1 MFAARL
7 WRWSQLIVVGTLFL
21 TAPPRAVAQEAAAKA
36 DGSKANAD
44 AKSEAVGSTITD
56 MPEKMDSTSSES
68 APVSQPADPV
78 PASQAAEPA
87 LDFGAIPG
95 PKIVRPRLELDGLHL
110 EGLVAGRDPITGKA
124 DNGSGI
130 KKTVLDTVDTVRQFV
145 TIGGYG
151 QHEFLYGKDEI
162 AAFRNHRFVLFI
174 SGRITDRITLST
186 EIEWEWAG
194 SPMKRDGNLGH
205 GEVLLEYA
213 VVDVRIFD
221 WLQFRAGVILIPTK
235 FNLTHDAPLRQLVDR
250 PIALTSILPSTWFE
264 SGAGF
269 FGEIRLGKNQ
279 RMGYELYMVNGLDAG
294 IQDGLGLRGARG
306 AHLEDNN
313 HDKAVTGRVWYRPL
327 MGLEVGVFGYTGEY
341 DKRHNR
347 VNIFAF
353 DITAKYKSFELLGEF
368 VYAFIEEGF
377 VEGFPASSTANTR
390 QAVPEAMLGFY
401 VQLNYTWRIAAL
413 NRMLPEAF
421 NDSNFTL
428 SLRYGGKDTDRN
440 YDSARGDK
448 RRLTLGINYRPVR
461 QFAFK
466 FNFQWNS
473 SGEDGKRG
481 APELFSGGFWSDRTA
496 SFLPDRFVSSVAY
509 QF

>member
-1 MFAARL
+1 MFAARR
-7 WRWSQLIVVGTLFL
+7 WRWSQFIVFGTLFL
-21 TAPPRAVAQEAAAKA
+21 VAPLLANAQQGASKA
-36 DGSKANAD
+36 DGAKANASAQSKAGISAKTD
-44 AKSEAVGSTITD
+44 APAAVDAASTVSI
-56 MPEKMDSTSSES
+56 P
-68 APVSQPADPV
+68 ASQPANSAPT
-78 PASQAAEPA
+78 SQAVEPT
-87 LDFGAIPG
+87 LDFGAIPT

-110 EGLVAGRDPITGKA
+110 EGLVAGRDPITGEA

-130 KKTVLDTVDTVRQFV
+130 KKTILDVADTVGQHV

-151 QHEFLYGKDEI
+151 QHELLYGKDEV

-213 VVDVRIFD
+213 VVDVRIFE

-250 PIALTSILPSTWFE
+250 PIALTTILPSTWFE

-269 FGEIRLGKNQ
+269 FGEIRLGKSQ
-279 RMGYELYMVNGLDAG
+279 RMGYELYVVNGLDAG

-306 AHLEDNN
+306 SHLEDNN

-341 DKRHNR
+341 DKRGNR

-353 DITAKYKSFELLGEF
+353 DVTAKYKSFELLGEF
-368 VYAFIEEGF
+368 VYAFIDEGF

-390 QAVPEAMLGFY
+390 QAVPTGMLGFY
-401 VQLNYTWRIAAL
+401 VQLNYQWRIAAL
-413 NRMLPEAF
+413 NRLLPEAF
-421 NDSNFTL
+421 NDSHFTL
-428 SLRYGGKDTDRN
+428 SLRYGGKDTDVD
-440 YDSARGDK
+440 YDSGKGDK
-448 RRLTLGINYRPVR
+448 RRLTLGLNYRPVR
-461 QFAFK
+461 QFALK

-473 SGEDGKRG
+473 SGEDGKSG